1 MPSRLTLSLLPRLS
15 LLRPHPL
22 ARTAKR
28 CFTATPH
35 PQNDISPPSNPPSPT
50 PSNPPSTTPTP
61 TPKDLTQKLT
71 ASLSNLAPA
80 SLPEDYISD
89 QDLQKLQSRFSPGD
103 IYAPHDLS
111 HAQQRSRR
119 TRRSPRFD
127 VCDLVGVNPVKE
139 YKNFCMLSEYV
150 TEMGRIKHSSETGLR
165 PVNQRRMAKAIRR
178 AIALGFMPATHKHP
192 EYLMHMRER
201 GGY

>member
-1 MPSRLTLSLLPRLS
+1 MSSRLTLSFLPRLS
-15 LLRPHPL
+15 LLRPPPL

-28 CFTATPH
+28 CFTAAPH
-35 PQNDISPPSNPPSPT
+35 LQNDIPP
-50 PSNPPSTTPTP
+50 PSNPPSTTPA
-61 TPKDLTQKLT
+61 PKDLTQKLT

-89 QDLQKLQSRFSPGD
+89 QDLQKLQSRFLPGD

-127 VCDLVGVNPVKE
+127 VCDLVGINPVKE

-192 EYLMHMRER
+192 EYLMHMRESREGRGGGQR